1 MPNQD
6 NLEKLFKQHR
16 EKLLYPMPTPLKNM
30 IREKYFTKPVTAWW
44 IWASGGALA
53 AGLALIIAFQ
63 SGLLRNSDSESEF
76 LIQEISSAH
85 VRSLMAQHLADV
97 LSTDQHTVK
106 PWFEGRLDFAPMV
119 KNLADHDFPLIG
131 GRLDYVG
138 GRPVAA
144 LIYKHH
150 LHIINVMQWPSAV
163 AHDTSLKFIER
174 RGYQIFT
181 WQKAGMTYWVI
192 SDLNAVDLQ
201 KFTWYLH

>member
-1 MPNQD
+1 MQNAD
-6 NLEKLFKQHR
+6 SLKKLFTQHR
-16 EKLLYPMPTPLKNM
+16 DELTYQMPTALKKS
-30 IREKYFTKPVTAWW
+30 IRERYFLKPATAWW
-44 IWASGGALA
+44 IWSSGGALA
-53 AGLALIIAFQ
+53 AGLVLSIALR
-63 SGLLRNSDSESEF
+63 SGWGQNSESEF
-76 LIQEISSAH
+76 LIQEISSSH
-85 VRSLMAQHLADV
+85 VRSLMAEHLADV

-106 PWFEGRLDFAPMV
+106 PWFEGRLDFAPTV
-119 KNLADHDFPLIG
+119 KNFADHDFPLVG

-150 LHIINVMQWPSAV
+150 QHVINVLQWPSAL

-181 WQKAGMTYWVI
+181 WQKAGMTYWVV

-201 KFTWYLH
+201 KFTSGFF